1 MAAGKKGLVQ
11 TQLLIE
17 SSKASGATKGSPR
30 GRPRKE
36 RVVIPGERSSPRKRR
51 TRGTMK
57 EVPEEVLEEEQEE
70 EKVDGLMAMEKDKAL
85 SELEEGVELDED
97 TFLKVRKYY

>member
-1 MAAGKKGLVQ
+1 
-11 TQLLIE
+11 
-17 SSKASGATKGSPR
+17 
-30 GRPRKE
+30 
-36 RVVIPGERSSPRKRR
+36 
-51 TRGTMK
+51 MK

-70 EKVDGLMAMEKDKAL
+70 EKVEGLMAMEKDKAL